1 MNEYSLSN
9 LNELKNNLNN
19 LNEEELIIYLNKLI
33 EKWDLNKIGT
43 YDLIIK
49 NLNINNP
56 YNLEEIND
64 KYLKEIYEIINLYM
78 IFSKKNIMT
87 IMDNNDEN
95 FLKFNKLLEI
105 IHYSEIIIRSQARL
119 FMITDPNYQS
129 FMNDDI
135 NIEKY
140 SPQDFTNNTPYQ
152 NLLLYLLHILHQ
164 NNYRRYNETIQ
175 VPILNKKNN
184 YTYSWKKKMEIQDF
198 VFQKTQKE
206 INFEQ
211 WKNLTSSK
219 DNAKHVTEFLKKCD
233 DIQFLEIKK
242 DRHIFSFENGLL
254 ICNYEDKN
262 VQDDFKL
269 RELFVEYDNFEK
281 YNLASDLVAIKHFNI
296 ELEYKEVN
304 NWKEIPTL
312 NLQSIID
319 YQFKKNSEYEE
330 ISRWLY
336 VFLGRMLY
344 NLNELDYWQV
354 MVFLKGMAG
363 SGKST
368 IITKIV
374 KEFYDP
380 EDVGQLSNDG
390 EKIFGLS
397 AFYDKKIFIA
407 PEIKADFSLPQA
419 QFQGMISGEDIS
431 VSIKN
436 KTARTIA
443 WNTPGIMAGN
453 EVPNFTDN
461 SGSVSRRLVVFDFL
475 RKVDKKVSDPMLG
488 KKLLKELPYII
499 RKSNLAYLE
508 AIKLYGKKD
517 VWLFLPNYFKK
528 TQEEMSEKTN
538 SLLSFLNSGN
548 IIFDSNVYI
557 HERVFKKEFN
567 NFCRENNLGT
577 KKFDSDFYSGPFI
590 DASEKNSVEIK
601 VVNRVKKLYP
611 RNSYGKRIHGSFILG
626 IDFINNDSDNDEN
639 END

>member
-1 MNEYSLSN
+1 MNDCTLIN
-9 LNELKNNLNN
+9 LNDFKNNLNN
-19 LNEEELIIYLNKLI
+19 LDNDELIIYLEELVK
-33 EKWDLNKIGT
+33 KWDIQKISNN
-43 YDLIIK
+43 DLIIQ
-49 NLNINNP
+49 NFEINNQ

-64 KYLKEIYEIINLYM
+64 KYYKIIYEIINLYM
-78 IFSKKNIMT
+78 VFSSKGIMSL
-87 IMDNNDEN
+87 MDNNDN
-95 FLKFNKLLEI
+95 YFLQFNKLLET
-105 IHYSEIIIRSQARL
+105 IHYSELIIRSRARL
-119 FMITDPNYQS
+119 FIISDPNYQS

-135 NIEKY
+135 NIDKY

-152 NLLLYLLHILHQ
+152 NLLLYLLHVLQQ

-175 VPILNKKNN
+175 TPILNKNGQ
-184 YTYSWKKKMEIQDF
+184 YTYSWKKKMDIQDF
-198 VFQKTQKE
+198 VFKNTQKE

-219 DNAKHVTEFLKKCD
+219 DNAKHVTEFLKKCN
-233 DIQFLEIKK
+233 DIQFLEITK

-254 ICNYEDKN
+254 ICNYQDNECEDN
-262 VQDDFKL
+262 FKL
-269 RELFVEYDNFEK
+269 KELFVKYEDFQD
-281 YNLASDLVAIKHFNI
+281 YNLPTDLVAIKHFNI
-296 ELEYKEVN
+296 NLDYAVVDD
-304 NWKEIPTL
+304 WKEIDTP

-319 YQFKKNSEYEE
+319 YQFMKNKEYKE

-344 NLNELDYWQV
+344 DLNELDYWQV

-374 KEFYDP
+374 KEFYDA
-380 EDVGQLSNDG
+380 EDIGQLSNDG

-407 PEIKADFSLPQA
+407 PEIKADFTLPQA

-436 KTARTIA
+436 KTAKTIA
-443 WNTPGIMAGN
+443 WKTPGIMAGN

-461 SGSVSRRLVVFDFL
+461 SGSVSRRLIVFDFL
-475 RKVDKKVSDPMLG
+475 RKVDKNVSDPMLG

-528 TQEEMSEKTN
+528 TQEQMSEKTN
-538 SLLSFLNSGN
+538 SLLNFLNSGN
-548 IIFDSNVYI
+548 VIFDKNVYI
-557 HERVFKKEFN
+557 HEKVFKKEFN
-567 NFCRENNLGT
+567 IFCKENNLGT
-577 KKFDSDFYSGPFI
+577 KKFDSDFYNGPFI
-590 DASEKNSVEIK
+590 DASEKNNVEIK
-601 VVNRVKKLYP
+601 VVNRAKKVYP
-611 RNSYGKRIHGSFILG
+611 RNSYGKKIHGSFILG
-626 IDFINNDSDNDEN
+626 IDFVDNDSENSDNDSD
-639 END
+639 